1 MTKPDKNTNNKNLIS
16 HNLIALRKQ
25 HGLSQGDL
33 ASRLQLAGYNMDK
46 NAITRIEANNRYV
59 SDIELRALKE
69 IFDITYEELL
79 RPEQE

>member
-1 MTKPDKNTNNKNLIS
+1 MPKPDKNTNNINLIS

-25 HGLSQGDL
+25 HGLSQRDL
-33 ASRLQLAGYNMDK
+33 AARLQLAGCNLDK
-46 NAITRIEANNRYV
+46 NAVTRIEANNRYV

>member
-1 MTKPDKNTNNKNLIS
+1 MPKPDKTTNNKNLIS

-25 HGLSQGDL
+25 YGLSQGDL

-69 IFDITYEELL
+69 IFDIAYEELL

>member
-1 MTKPDKNTNNKNLIS
+1 MPKPDKDTNNKNLIS
-16 HNLIALRKQ
+16 HNLIVLRKQ

-33 ASRLQLAGYNMDK
+33 ASRLQLAGYNLDK

-79 RPEQE
+79 QPEQE

>member
-1 MTKPDKNTNNKNLIS
+1 MPKPDKKTNNKNLIS
-16 HNLIALRKQ
+16 HNLIALRNQ

>member
-1 MTKPDKNTNNKNLIS
+1 MPKPDKTTNDKNLIS
-16 HNLIALRKQ
+16 HNLITLRKQ
-25 HGLSQGDL
+25 HGLSQSDL
-33 ASRLQLAGYNMDK
+33 ASHLQLAGYNMDK